1 MAYKQKYQQIVQNAS
16 KQPPYFC
23 KKDYVVLN
31 LNANFPKKDNF
42 AKFNGY
48 LKEVKEFGN
57 KINLCNL
64 ASLCYKVNVKYAS
77 QQTLDFIQKVIN
89 ICKDNGFTIIQD
101 NVSSFGEI
109 DMKPFKSLI
118 SYDNVHEI
126 LYTNSVLMDCL
137 SVLGYVE
144 NQLYD
149 IIDFTKDL
157 TNIIPEDMV
166 DNLPIETKENLGCYN
181 MIKEMIC

>member
-89 ICKDNGFTIIQD
+89 ICKDNGFEILQD
-101 NVSSFGEI
+101 GVNNFGEI
-109 DMKPFKSLI
+109 DMRPISNLI
-118 SYDNVHEI
+118 SYDETHEI
-126 LYTNSVLMDCL
+126 LYTNSILLDCL
-137 SVLGYVE
+137 GIMGYVE

-149 IIDFTKDL
+149 IIDLTKNL
-157 TNIIPEDMV
+157 NEVIPEDLI
-166 DNLPIETKENLGCYN
+166 DSLPIETKENLGCYN
-181 MIKEMIC
+181 MIKEMLC